1 MADNSL
7 SATQL
12 IRECMAAAVRMAIT
26 RHNLELDPDAATE
39 EEIAY
44 DAAGACFGEECCDDK
59 PIPELAR
66 LLAALSVESEE
77 GTPPRQFLA
86 LRDFISEV
94 RRFVQ
99 PIDCEEA
106 S

>member
-66 LLAALSVESEE
+66 LLAALSVESGE
-77 GTPPRQFLA
+77 GPPQPEGRTSQQFRKKSLITA
-86 LRDFISEV
+86 
-94 RRFVQ
+94 VQ
-99 PIDCEEA
+99 WHK
-106 S
+106 